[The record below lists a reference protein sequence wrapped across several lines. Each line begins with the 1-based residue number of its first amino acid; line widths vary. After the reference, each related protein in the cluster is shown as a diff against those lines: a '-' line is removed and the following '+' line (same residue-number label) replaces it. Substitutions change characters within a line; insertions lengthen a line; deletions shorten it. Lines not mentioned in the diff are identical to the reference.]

1 MPQDDMD
8 YEAGINQEV
17 EATEYVKFDLEV
29 VDPNGPIKIIKL
41 TTDSSAYVEVL
52 GQLVDDYYGEKL
64 ELDTKSIAVIE
75 KRGPRFLFPKSSFK
89 SNYISNGS
97 TLRVTLTELA
107 PEEDGDSGYGS
118 AVEEPLAD
126 LENDGDSGY
135 GSVVEEPLADLE
147 NDGDSGYGSV
157 VEEESKKVSM
167 VSIKIEQE
175 SDKDESDDNMRY
187 YDRSKYYY
195 DPADY
200 YEDDDY

>member
-1 MPQDDMD
+1 MHQDDMD
-8 YEAGINQEV
+8 YEVGINREV
-17 EATEYVKFDLEV
+17 ETIEYVDFYLEV
-29 VDPNGPIKIIKL
+29 VVSDGPIKKIKL

-52 GQLVDDYYGEKL
+52 GQLVNDYYREKL

-97 TLRVTLTELA
+97 TLRVTLTELE

-118 AVEEPLAD
+118 AVEEPLVD
-126 LENDGDSGY
+126 LANDGDSGY
-135 GSVVEEPLADLE
+135 GSAVEEPLADLA

-157 VEEESKKVSM
+157 VEEESKKASV

-175 SDKDESDDNMRY
+175 SDKYESDDNMRY

>member
-1 MPQDDMD
+1 MLQDDMN
-8 YEAGINQEV
+8 YEVDINREV
-17 EATEYVKFDLEV
+17 ETTEYVDFYLEV
-29 VDPNGPIKIIKL
+29 VVSDGPIKKIKL

-52 GQLVDDYYGEKL
+52 GQLVNDYYGEKL
-64 ELDTKSIAVIE
+64 ELDIKSIAVIE

-135 GSVVEEPLADLE
+135 GSVVEE
-147 NDGDSGYGSV
+147 
-157 VEEESKKVSM
+157 ESKKLSV
-167 VSIKIEQE
+167 VSINIEQE